1 MPQAGGAPCCPL
13 VLLQGLR
20 LCSYIPNL
28 LQLPECAFCLP
39 SQWLRVLS
47 ARLLSSPTFLSLTPG
62 CDTVRWDPAPV
73 GEQPQPAMAVQPR
86 IIPKTP
92 GLCAAGPEHSAGLQH
107 YGTEA
112 EQEYF
117 SFCRSWDLARAHTLV
132 CSQPCLAVCLSLPL
146 NVWLCAGCC
155 TVGLFPDS
163 LGFSTHGCQQLP
175 GMDSCS
181 LVLWFCV

>member
-62 CDTVRWDPAPV
+62 CDMVRWDPAPV

-86 IIPKTP
+86 NIPKTP

-112 EQEYF
+112 EQSRNISPSAGAGIWQGLTHWF
-117 SFCRSWDLARAHTLV
+117 ARSLALPSA
-132 CSQPCLAVCLSLPL
+132 CLSP
-146 NVWLCAGCC
+146 
-155 TVGLFPDS
+155 
-163 LGFSTHGCQQLP
+163 
-175 GMDSCS
+175 
-181 LVLWFCV
+181 